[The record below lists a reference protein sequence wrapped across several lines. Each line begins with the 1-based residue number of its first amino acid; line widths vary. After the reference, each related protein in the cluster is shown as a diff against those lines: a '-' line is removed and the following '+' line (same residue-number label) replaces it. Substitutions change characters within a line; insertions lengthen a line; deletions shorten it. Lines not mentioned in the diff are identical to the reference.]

1 MNDFEL
7 NIMYVKELDYFLK
20 CVKNKNQTFND
31 INDGI
36 KTLQVVLNA
45 KKSTQS
51 RKMINL
57 KQNIKKFVIN
67 HINRLYF

>member
-1 MNDFEL
+1 MF
-7 NIMYVKELDYFLK
+7 VKELDYFLK